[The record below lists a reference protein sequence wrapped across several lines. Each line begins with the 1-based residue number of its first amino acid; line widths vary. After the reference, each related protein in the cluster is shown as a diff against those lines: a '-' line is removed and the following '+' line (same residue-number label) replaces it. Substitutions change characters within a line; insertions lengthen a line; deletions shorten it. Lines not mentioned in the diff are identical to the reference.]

1 MVKIEIDIKQ
11 IKKAIERLPEKDRI
25 RLVEN
30 LTQRTWAQQFRKLL
44 TRIDTRRKTNPISQK
59 ELNKVIDE
67 SRQEYHVKSRR

>member
-11 IKKAIERLPEKDRI
+11 IKKAIQRLPEKDQI
-25 RLVEN
+25 RLAED
-30 LTQRTWAQQFRKLL
+30 LTQRTWAKQFKKLL
-44 TRIDTRRKTNPISQK
+44 ARIDTRRKTNPISQK